1 MCGYKIGLM
10 DMQSRLEK
18 LRSAKFVGASALADA
33 ALELLRSSG
42 FEQERGTVS
51 DFPDERTIRFYLSEG
66 LIDASEEK
74 RGSASLFSYR
84 NLLQLLVVKKLQSEH
99 FPIRKIREIVAGRS
113 EAELEELLAED
124 GSTKTSVRDPMSYL
138 RSLLPMEESLP
149 LYAQQSISPWVHS
162 SEMLMESAPLAVEEI
177 TWRRVELQDGLEL
190 HIRNDFSI
198 NDERRE
204 VKRLTTR
211 ILNALLEH
219 GKKPGKTEE

>member
-1 MCGYKIGLM
+1 M

-42 FEQERGTVS
+42 IEQERGTVS

-66 LIDASEEK
+66 LIDAPEER
-74 RGSASLFSYR
+74 RGSASIFGYR
-84 NLLQLLVVKKLQSEH
+84 DLLQLMVVKKLQAEH

-124 GSTKTSVRDPMSYL
+124 GSSKSSVRDPMTYL
-138 RSLLPMEESLP
+138 RSLLPME
-149 LYAQQSISPWVHS
+149 ISPQFLGHVAMS
-162 SEMLMESAPLAVEEI
+162 SSRVPEPSEMLAMMAPLENEES
-177 TWRRVELQDGLEL
+177 TWRRVELQEGLEL
-190 HIRNDFSI
+190 HIRNDFRI

-211 ILNALLEH
+211 ILNVLLEH

>member
-1 MCGYKIGLM
+1 M

-66 LIDASEEK
+66 LIDAPDER
-74 RGSASLFSYR
+74 RGSASLFGYR
-84 NLLQLLVVKKLQSEH
+84 NLLQLMVVKKLQAEH

-113 EAELEELLAED
+113 ETELEELLAED
-124 GSTKTSVRDPMSYL
+124 GSTKSSGRDPMDYL
-138 RSLLPMEESLP
+138 RGLLPMAKSPNFRAQVVMSSVPDVSEMMMMAPPDTKEES
-149 LYAQQSISPWVHS
+149 
-162 SEMLMESAPLAVEEI
+162 

-190 HIRNDFSI
+190 HIRDDFSI

-204 VKRLTTR
+204 VKRLTSR
-211 ILNALLEH
+211 ILNVLTEH
-219 GKKPGKTEE
+219 GRKPGKTEE